1 MTMLRTLRA
10 ATTGLLL
17 GLAGHAAHAAAITT
31 PDPLPRAVEAN
42 QAGLDQ
48 LDPVTL
54 SANFVDRVIHDLPV
68 AAHLDRFRDLDP
80 DALDAAL
87 DTRERRLA
95 FWINIYN
102 GYTQHFLK
110 TDPSLYLNDR
120 PAYFG
125 LDQVA
130 IAHDLVSLEDIEHGV
145 LRRGATT
152 YTLGHVRTLF
162 LRRDFIQRFAVDTV
176 DYRIHFALN
185 CGALS
190 CPPVMPYT
198 ATAVDQQL
206 DAMSTCYLQQESRHD
221 ADAGR
226 VAVPRLLRWFSADFD
241 GGSDTAKRAI
251 LRRYG
256 VIPEGTEPEIDYR
269 EYDWTMVIR
278 NYAFYQAGNGSLSD
292 R

>member
-1 MTMLRTLRA
+1 MRLRSLRA
-10 ATTGLLL
+10 PVTGLLL
-17 GLAGHAAHAAAITT
+17 VLTGQAASAGQITL
-31 PDPLPRAVEAN
+31 PDPLPRAVEVD
-42 QAGLDQ
+42 QATLEQ

-68 AAHLDRFRDLDP
+68 AAHLDRFRDLDAT
-80 DALDAAL
+80 ALDAAL

-110 TDPSLYLNDR
+110 TDPSLYLEDR
-120 PAYFG
+120 SAYFG

-130 IAHDLVSLEDIEHGV
+130 IANDLVSLEDIEHGV

-162 LRRDFIQRFAVDTV
+162 LRRAFIQRFAVDTV

-185 CGALS
+185 CGARS

-198 ATAVDQQL
+198 GTAVDDQL
-206 DAMSTCYLQQESRHD
+206 DAVSKFYLQQESRHD
-221 ADAGR
+221 ADTDR

-241 GGSDTAKRAI
+241 GGSDAAKRAI
-251 LRRYG
+251 LQRYG
-256 VIPEGTEPEIDYR
+256 VIPKGVEPALDYR

-278 NYAFYQAGNGSLSD
+278 HYAYYQADSG